1 MGLIIAAPRSGS
13 GKTLLSLCLTAA
25 LRQRGLTMQTF
36 KVGPDYLD
44 AQLLG
49 ALSGRPCRNLDPLL
63 CGEPWLWA
71 AFRHW
76 GRTTDAC
83 LVEGVMGLYDGLGPS
98 QEGSTAHVARLLNL
112 PLLFVVDAKR
122 QGASIRA
129 LVAGFRGQEPGLPWC
144 GVVLNGVGS
153 LRHQQLLTVALE
165 PTGLPVLG
173 SLPCNGAMALPSRH
187 LGLLPPAEIHHFQAR
202 CDPLAAMAER
212 HLDLDRLLP
221 HLQASRGAPGPSPFL
236 AASPTM
242 PTDVPPATQPLRP
255 SDGPG
260 PVLAIAQDQA
270 FCFLYPE
277 HREWLEHFGARTQ
290 VWSPLAD
297 QPLPEGAAA
306 LVLPGGYPELHGA
319 TLAQATRSL
328 RALQQAHDR
337 GLPIYAECGGM
348 LLLLRALY
356 DPDNRPWPMAGIL
369 PGAARRGALQLGYRR
384 ALVCGASPVVRPH
397 EQMAG
402 HEFHHWHV
410 APAPASAKD
419 AGALRPLWQL
429 SGWGVPTRIE
439 GLAHGRLHAS
449 WLHLHWSGQP
459 QVPRRLVAA
468 ARAQDS
474 GFRIQEPGVRRS
486 RNSTWKQWG
495 RSAEQIMRS

>member
-25 LRQRGLTMQTF
+25 LRQRGLTVQTF

-44 AQLLG
+44 SQLLG

-63 CGEPWLWA
+63 CGEPWLRA
-71 AFRHW
+71 AFHHW

-98 QEGSTAHVARLLNL
+98 QEGSTAHVARLLDL
-112 PLLFVVDAKR
+112 PLLFVVDAAR

-129 LVAGFRGQEPGLPWC
+129 LVAGFREQASELPWC

-153 LRHQQLLTVALE
+153 LRHQQLLTAALE

-173 SLPCNGAMALPSRH
+173 CLPRCGAMALPSRH
-187 LGLLPPAEIHHFQAR
+187 LGLLPPAEIHHFQGR
-202 CDPLAAMAER
+202 RQQLADLAER
-212 HLDLDRLLP
+212 QLDVSRLLP
-221 HLQASRGAPGPSPFL
+221 RLQASRGAPGPSPFL
-236 AASPTM
+236 ATSPT
-242 PTDVPPATQPLRP
+242 DAPPRP
-255 SDGPG
+255 RSSGAPG
-260 PVLAIAQDQA
+260 PLLAIAQDQA

-277 HREWLEHFGARTQ
+277 QREWLEHWGARTQ
-290 VWSPLAD
+290 GWSPLAD
-297 QPLPEGAAA
+297 QPLPEGTAA

-328 RALQQAHDR
+328 RALQAAHGR

-348 LLLLRALY
+348 LLLLRTLH

-369 PGAARRGALQLGYRR
+369 PGAACRGAFQLGYRR
-384 ALVCGASPVVRPH
+384 ALACGSSPVVRPH
-397 EQMAG
+397 EQMVG
-402 HEFHHWHV
+402 HEFHHWQV
-410 APAPASAKD
+410 APAHTPPHPGAKPT
-419 AGALRPLWQL
+419 RPLHPLWRL
-429 SGWGVPTRIE
+429 SGWGVPTRSE
-439 GLAHGRLHAS
+439 GLANGRLHAS

-468 ARAQDS
+468 ARRA
-474 GFRIQEPGVRRS
+474 QEPGIRS
-486 RNSTWKQWG
+486 RRNNT
-495 RSAEQIMRS
+495 

>member
-1 MGLIIAAPRSGS
+1 MGLIIAAPQSGS

-25 LRQRGLTMQTF
+25 LRQRGLTVQTF

-44 AQLLG
+44 PQLLG

-63 CGEPWLWA
+63 CGEPWLRP
-71 AFRHW
+71 AFHHW

-112 PLLFVVDAKR
+112 PLLFVVDAAR

-129 LVAGFRGQEPGLPWC
+129 MVAGFHQQEPGLSWC

-153 LRHQQLLTVALE
+153 PRHQHLLKAALE

-173 SLPCNGAMALPSRH
+173 SLPRCGAMALPSRH

-202 CDPLAAMAER
+202 CEQLAAMAER
-212 HLDLDRLLP
+212 QLDLDRLLP
-221 HLQASRGAPGPSPFL
+221 YLQASRGAPGPSPFL
-236 AASPTM
+236 ATSARNTA
-242 PTDVPPATQPLRP
+242 PARPQPRP
-255 SDGPG
+255 SGVSAPL
-260 PVLAIAQDQA
+260 VAVAHDQA

-277 HREWLEHFGARTQ
+277 QREWLEHWGARIQ

-297 QPLPEGAAA
+297 QPLPEGTAAV
-306 LVLPGGYPELHGA
+306 VLPGGYPELHGA
-319 TLAQATRSL
+319 TLAQAARSL
-328 RALQQAHDR
+328 RALRLAHDR

-348 LLLLRALY
+348 LLLLRTLH
-356 DPDNRPWPMAGIL
+356 DPDNRPWPMADIL
-369 PGAARRGALQLGYRR
+369 PGAARHGILQLGYRR
-384 ALVCGASPVVRPH
+384 ALACGASPVVRPR
-397 EQMAG
+397 EQVVG
-402 HEFHHWHV
+402 HEFHHWQW
-410 APAPASAKD
+410 APEPDDSSQNVSP
-419 AGALRPLWQL
+419 LHTLWQL
-429 SGWGVPTRIE
+429 SGWGVPTRSE

-468 ARAQDS
+468 ARVLQRCA
-474 GFRIQEPGVRRS
+474 GV
-486 RNSTWKQWG
+486 TTG
-495 RSAEQIMRS
+495 D

>member
-25 LRQRGLTMQTF
+25 LGQRGLTVQAF

-44 AQLLG
+44 SQLLG

-63 CGEPWLWA
+63 CGEPWLQA

-76 GRTTDAC
+76 GRATDAC

-112 PLLFVVDAKR
+112 PLLFVVDAAR

-129 LVAGFRGQEPGLPWC
+129 LVAGFRDQAPELPWC

-153 LRHQQLLTVALE
+153 RRHQQLLRAALE

-173 SLPCNGAMALPSRH
+173 TLPRTGAMALPSRH
-187 LGLLPPAEIHHFQAR
+187 LGLLPPGEVHHFQAR
-202 CDPLAAMAER
+202 CQQLAAMALR
-212 HLDLDRLLP
+212 QLDVDRLLP
-221 HLQASRGAPGPSPFL
+221 HLQATRGGPGPSPFL
-236 AASPTM
+236 VVC
-242 PTDVPPATQPLRP
+242 PTDAPVRP
-255 SDGPG
+255 SGAPG
-260 PVLAIAQDQA
+260 PVLAIARDRA

-277 HREWLEHFGARTQ
+277 QREWLEYYGAQIRG
-290 VWSPLAD
+290 WSPLAD
-297 QPLPEGAAA
+297 QPLPQGTAG

-328 RALQQAHDR
+328 GALRAAHGR

-348 LLLLRALY
+348 LLLLHTLH

-369 PGAARRGALQLGYRR
+369 PGAACRGAFQLGYRR
-384 ALVCGASPVVRPH
+384 ALAWGASPVVHPH
-397 EQMAG
+397 EQMVG
-402 HEFHHWHV
+402 HEFHHWQV
-410 APAPASAKD
+410 GPAPARTPQDPGVKPAPP
-419 AGALRPLWQL
+419 LHPLWQL
-429 SGWGVPTRIE
+429 SGWGVPTRRE

-449 WLHLHWSGQP
+449 WLHLHWSGCP

-468 ARAQDS
+468 ARRA
-474 GFRIQEPGVRRS
+474 QEPGGRS
-486 RNSTWKQWG
+486 RRNSP
-495 RSAEQIMRS
+495 